1 MHIHVFILSYMQ
13 SDKASMLDEII
24 EYVKFLQLQVKV
36 LSMSRLAGTGVMVP
50 LVSDLHID
58 TLRNIKDLNP
68 SEDGILLA
76 EGQVARLMEE
86 DMSSAMAFLQA
97 KGLCLMPIALAN
109 AMSRKIVRPMV
120 GHCNELQGFPT
131 TDHSSLNG
139 LSSSWSCSGGEGDS
153 NIHGKVQQEWS

>member
-13 SDKASMLDEII
+13 SDKAAMLDEII

-36 LSMSRLAGTGVMVP
+36 LSMSRLSGAGVMVP

-68 SEDGILLA
+68 CEDGISLA

-109 AMSRKIVRPMV
+109 AMSRKTVRPMV
-120 GHCNELQGFPT
+120 GHCNELQGFST
-131 TDHSSLNG
+131 IDHSMLNG
-139 LSSSWSCSGGEGDS
+139 PSSSWNCCVGEGDS
-153 NIHGKVQQEWS
+153 TLRGEGQQEWL